1 MSVFL
6 TAAVGAALL
15 IPAVPAPTAAEPS
28 VAQSLAGKWT
38 LNKDQSEDA
47 RAKMREAGDR
57 RGGGS
62 GGFGGGGGRG
72 GGGFGGGRGGRRGGG
87 QGRPADGTRRDGEGA
102 GAMRGFFEP
111 PQTLTIDRNGDEIAV
126 NDGERIVI
134 LHPDG
139 RKAKTDDG
147 RTEITAQWR
156 GEELVVESK
165 TERAKITTVYMAVPD
180 KHQLDVT
187 SRLEGRV
194 GEPITARRVYDAALP
209 E

>member
-15 IPAVPAPTAAEPS
+15 IPAVPASTAAEPS
-28 VAQSLAGKWT
+28 VAPNLAGKWT
-38 LNKDQSEDA
+38 LNKGQSEDA

-57 RGGGS
+57 HG
-62 GGFGGGGGRG
+62 G
-72 GGGFGGGRGGRRGGG
+72 GGGFGGGHGGGGRGGRWGGR
-87 QGRPADGTRRDGEGA
+87 QGHPADGTRRDGEGT
-102 GAMRGFFEP
+102 GAMRSFFEP
-111 PQTLTIDRNGDEIAV
+111 PETLTIDRNGAEIAV

-139 RKAKTDDG
+139 RKAKSDDG
-147 RTEITAQWR
+147 QTEITAQWR
-156 GEELVVESK
+156 GQELVVESR
-165 TERAKITTVYMAVPD
+165 TERTKITTAYMAVPD

-187 SRLEGRV
+187 SRFEGRS